1 MVAMT
6 KTIIPILL
14 SCLLLLANNIAAQQP
29 AYTYYTLRDGLP
41 TNDIYNCVED
51 KKGFLW
57 IATENGVSKFDGK
70 KFKNY
75 FTKDGLP
82 DNDVLGV
89 QLDSN
94 GIIWALP
101 FQKTPAYYDEKK
113 DRFINQNNDPELGK
127 ISLGNLN
134 YGNVLSHG
142 GMSFYN
148 NENQLFIYKNKKITK
163 INLSIKSKFLS
174 FRVISL
180 SDNKQLVLC
189 TDSLKVITKGKITS
203 SEKLHYKFFQTAYV
217 NNFLYLT
224 DSFSFIKIAILPT
237 GKPGASIV
245 LKLPFT
251 PRGLNFTGRQF
262 AISSIN
268 GNIYLADTATLAF
281 SQQAFSIKSLPRYVF
296 EDNSGNTWICTKE
309 NGIIRYQQRGI
320 LSISNTSFQ
329 RNFNTLSF
337 VNNKLVAGTN
347 DGLLMV
353 YNNDFDNKNI
363 PLRKEKNYS
372 NWIRKM
378 VATPMGIYVGAEGG
392 LYFLNNKLQVIE
404 LININRNIAN
414 KDFVLL
420 NDSTIVAGNSGMLSR
435 MNLPSLKT
443 TQSVKLRITALE
455 NSSQNDVYV
464 GSNTGLYQWV
474 NSKELINIGKKYPQL
489 STRVISL
496 AYNKEDNILWT
507 GLATDTLVALQNNIP
522 IATIPLGIKLPGNNC
537 RALLS
542 TKKGVVWVGTNMA
555 LGRINYTFKNNRFQY
570 RISFFTTADGIA
582 GKQINDIEERNDT
595 IYVAT
600 TAGIS
605 IIPASLRFNVPQ
617 IPVYVT
623 KMKINNADTALLKNY
638 KLAYW
643 QNNISIFF
651 SAADLAGT
659 AAGTYE
665 YRVNDDE
672 WTSTQIENIA
682 LLQLAPGK
690 YNVQIR
696 AIKRDGNP
704 SDNIEEISFTIATP
718 LWKNPFL
725 ALIAFFI
732 FIALM
737 FYFIQKRN
745 RIKRERSIQQLLT
758 EKKLSELELKAL
770 KAQIN
775 PHFVF
780 NCLNSIKFLNH
791 QKRFKETDIYLDKF
805 SYLLRKTLDFSGLQ
819 KITMEEELA
828 YSKNYLELEK
838 LRLGNK
844 LEYLINVE
852 EGIDAKSIL
861 IPPMLF
867 QPYLENAIKH
877 GIRHLHSSNGLVIIE
892 AKKVNENVV
901 CTITDNGVGVQKA
914 TSYNQNNKS
923 AHQSHGTNLQQ
934 RRADLYD
941 VSVNISNGEN
951 NHGTVVTL
959 TFKHEEQF

>member
-1 MVAMT
+1 MT
-6 KTIIPILL
+6 KAFIPILL
-14 SCLLLLANNIAAQQP
+14 SCLLLLADYLYAQQP

-101 FQKTPAYYDEKK
+101 FQKTPAYYDEKN
-113 DRFINQNNDPELGK
+113 DRFINQNMDAELGK
-127 ISLGNLN
+127 IELGNLN
-134 YGNVLSHG
+134 YGNVLSEG

-148 NENQLFIYKNKKITK
+148 NNRQVFIYKNKKITQ
-163 INLSIKSKFLS
+163 ISFLKKWEFS
-174 FRVISL
+174 SLRIISL
-180 SDNKQLVLC
+180 AENKLLVVS
-189 TDSLKVITKGKITS
+189 TEFIKVVANGKISS
-203 SEKLHYKFFQTAYV
+203 SEKLPYKFFQTAYV
-217 NNFLYLT
+217 NNCLYLA
-224 DSFSFIKIAILPT
+224 DSFSLIKIPILPT
-237 GKPGASIV
+237 GKLGTSII
-245 LKLPFT
+245 LKIPFT
-251 PRGLNFTGRQF
+251 PRSLNFTGRQL

-296 EDNSGNTWICTKE
+296 EDNAGNTWICTKE

-320 LSISNTSFQ
+320 LSIGSSSFQ
-329 RNFNTLSF
+329 RNFNTVSF

-347 DGLLMV
+347 EGLVMV
-353 YNNDFDNKNI
+353 YDNDFENKSI
-363 PLRKEKNYS
+363 PLRKERNYS
-372 NWIRKM
+372 DWIRKM
-378 VATPMGIYVGAEGG
+378 VSTPTGIYIGAEGG
-392 LYFLNNKLQVIE
+392 LFFCDNKLKVTE
-404 LININRNIAN
+404 LININRNVAN

-420 NDSTIVAGNSGMLSR
+420 NDSTLVAGNSGLLSR
-435 MNLPSLKT
+435 IDLSSLKT
-443 TQSVKLRITALE
+443 TQSIKLRITVLE
-455 NSSQNDVYV
+455 KSSESDVYV

-474 NSKELINIGKKYPQL
+474 GFKELLNIGKKYPQL
-489 STRVISL
+489 ATRISSL
-496 AYNKEDNILWT
+496 AYNKQDNILWT
-507 GLATDTLVALQNNIP
+507 GLATDTIIALQNNIP
-522 IATIPLGIKLPGNNC
+522 IATIPLGVKLPGNNC

-542 TKKGVVWVGTNMA
+542 NKKGIVWVGTNMA
-555 LGRINYTFKNNRFQY
+555 LGRINYSFKNNRLQY
-570 RISFFTTADGIA
+570 QISFFTTADGIA
-582 GKQINDIEERNDT
+582 GKQVNDIEERNDT

-605 IIPASLRFNVPQ
+605 IIPALLRFNVQQ
-617 IPVYVT
+617 IPVFIT
-623 KMKINNADTALLKNY
+623 KLKINNADTTLLKNY

-651 SAADLAGT
+651 SAADLAAT
-659 AAGTYE
+659 AAGTYQ
-665 YRVNDDE
+665 YRVNNDV
-672 WTSTQIENIA
+672 WNTTQVENIA

-690 YNVQIR
+690 YKVQIR

-704 SDNIEEISFTIATP
+704 SDNIEEVSFTIATP
-718 LWKNPFL
+718 FWKNPFL
-725 ALIAFFI
+725 ALLAFLLFV
-732 FIALM
+732 ALM

-791 QKRFKETDIYLDKF
+791 QKRFAETDIYLDKF

-852 EGIDAKSIL
+852 EAIDEKSIL

-877 GIRHLHSSNGLVIIE
+877 GIRHLPSSTGLIII
-892 AKKVNENVV
+892 KVKRIGKNVV

-914 TSYNQNNKS
+914 TLYNQHHRT
-923 AHQSHGTNLQQ
+923 AYQSHGTNLQQ
-934 RRADLYD
+934 RRADLYN
-941 VSVNISNGEN
+941 VNVNISNGEN
-951 NHGTVVTL
+951 NLGTVVTL
-959 TFKHEEQF
+959 SFTHEAKA